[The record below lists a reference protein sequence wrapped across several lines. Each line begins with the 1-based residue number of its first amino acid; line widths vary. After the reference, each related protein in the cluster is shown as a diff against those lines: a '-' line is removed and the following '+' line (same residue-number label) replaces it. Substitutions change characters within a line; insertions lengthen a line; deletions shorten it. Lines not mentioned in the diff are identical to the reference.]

1 MNESTHK
8 YRKGFTLIEI
18 MIVVAI
24 IALLAVI
31 AMPNYFRA
39 RKRAQAAR
47 IMDDLKAL
55 SSAVDQYTIEFGK
68 TPGQVLSLDQIRPY
82 VKTHTV
88 LYESGKDVFGHD
100 YQASYVVDDPI
111 STPSGTWDALSDVTD
126 VEYWSPFV
134 AQ

>member
-8 YRKGFTLIEI
+8 YRKGFSLIEI

-47 IMDDLKAL
+47 IIDDLRAL
-55 SSAVDQYTIEFGK
+55 SSAVDQYTIEFGRVQ
-68 TPGQVLSLDQIRPY
+68 GQVLSLDQIKPY

-88 LYESGKDVFGHD
+88 LYESGKDALGHD
-100 YQASYVVDDPI
+100 FQPTYVVDDPI
-111 STPSGTWDALSDVTD
+111 NTPVGTWAAMSDVTD
-126 VEYWSPFV
+126 VDYWSPFAV
-134 AQ
+134 Q